1 MLKERI
7 QELKDVATLLSSIC
21 SGLKSGLSPE
31 SSLER
36 AIANANYNAPL
47 KPALSKIRNQLI
59 INALTPSEALKQL
72 SEVIRSP
79 RLRIILQILSSTIK
93 KNASK
98 TGEMLEEILSELMED
113 LKTMEERERQIK
125 AQEIKLKIIIF
136 TTSCAQG
143 ALSSLIPQLKL
154 TLTPLLGTITDQN
167 WITLTTL
174 AASITLTTYI
184 VTRATSLNRT
194 TTPLIALTLF
204 LISFYTTS
212 ILTKTLSTQFL
223 LNIINW
229 LSQL

>member
-7 QELKDVATLLSSIC
+7 QELKAVATLLSGIC

-36 AIANANYNAPL
+36 AINTNYNSPL
-47 KPALSKIRNQLI
+47 KPTLSEIRNRLI
-59 INALTPSEALKQL
+59 INALTPAEALKQL
-72 SEVIRSP
+72 SENIRSP
-79 RLRIILQILSSTIK
+79 RLRATLQILSSTIK

-98 TGEMLEEILSELMED
+98 TGEILEEILSELMED
-113 LKTMEERERQIK
+113 LKTMEEHERQIK

-154 TLTPLLGTITDQN
+154 ILTPLLGTITDQN
-167 WITLTTL
+167 WITLIIL
-174 AASITLTTYI
+174 AASTTLTTYI
-184 VTRATSLNRT
+184 ITRATSLNRT
-194 TTPLIALTLF
+194 TTPLALTLF

-212 ILTKTLSTQFL
+212 LLTKALSTQSL
-223 LNIINW
+223 LNIINL